1 MSDRVHAPTETWSA
15 TLALR
20 VALFAVAAS
29 LALYIPYKYA
39 THLHAIEGLYALLFP
54 LSGVLALA
62 GIVLAVKP
70 QTGCGCSEPMRAGV
84 GVVAGLWMGTGLLC
98 VPTLAATVQASPLGG
113 MLATFHMLAQ
123 HVFLSSVL
131 LAFAIAP
138 SWTARTLGG
147 TAPAMVVRPRS
158 GCTAPT

>member
-29 LALYIPYKYA
+29 LALYIPYKYV
-39 THLHAIEGLYALLFP
+39 THLHAIEGLYAFLFP

-84 GVVAGLWMGTGLLC
+84 GVVAGLWMGT
-98 VPTLAATVQASPLGG
+98 AFSAFRRSPRRFRHLPW
-113 MLATFHMLAQ
+113 A
-123 HVFLSSVL
+123 
-131 LAFAIAP
+131 
-138 SWTARTLGG
+138 
-147 TAPAMVVRPRS
+147 
-158 GCTAPT
+158 GCSRRFTC